1 LCLNDSER
9 CKQKKVKNMFE
20 KLLGLLP
27 YNPSLVH
34 QLGFYSERMREEA
47 SIRRIGMVFIVLA
60 FMVQFFAVLS
70 PPQVSTAD
78 SVNSLINGGFSTAA
92 EAKSYC
98 TNNVRHYKDILNA
111 FGITCTA
118 VGQGEAVDIH
128 SAARDYY
135 SMGWNPQGAHNDKT
149 GELTHEVPMNIPG
162 AGTLYMRKLSSW
174 DSLPAP
180 GLLYHAIRVRA
191 ADGTAYYLLKDCGN
205 FTSVGIPSI
214 VTKTGGGGYVPP
226 APTPTAPTPTPTPP
240 STPTP
245 LAPTCQPG
253 STDVLCKPCDN
264 SVNSNDTLACVAVH
278 KTASNITAG
287 LTDANG
293 STAQPGDVI
302 TYTLFAQNNG
312 KADVKSFVFQENL
325 SDVLDYA
332 DVTDLHGGKS
342 DTFGLVSWPAET
354 IKAGATL
361 THQITVKVKDPIPAT
376 PTDQADPMHFDLTM
390 TNVYGNSV
398 SIKVPA
404 PPGKTVETAAA
415 TLPNTGPGSSLLI
428 GGLVVMLAGYFY
440 ARSRLLATESNIVL
454 HETTIGGMT

>member
-118 VGQGEAVDIH
+118 VGLGEAVDIH

-149 GELTHEVPMNIPG
+149 GELTHEVPAMYHRRLLRPHPHLRLRHHQRLHLWLQL
-162 AGTLYMRKLSSW
+162 A
-174 DSLPAP
+174 SLAAP
-180 GLLYHAIRVRA
+180 M
-191 ADGTAYYLLKDCGN
+191 C
-205 FTSVGIPSI
+205 F
-214 VTKTGGGGYVPP
+214 
-226 APTPTAPTPTPTPP
+226 
-240 STPTP
+240 
-245 LAPTCQPG
+245 
-253 STDVLCKPCDN
+253 
-264 SVNSNDTLACVAVH
+264 VNPV
-278 KTASNITAG
+278 ITA
-287 LTDANG
+287 
-293 STAQPGDVI
+293 
-302 TYTLFAQNNG
+302 
-312 KADVKSFVFQENL
+312 
-325 SDVLDYA
+325 
-332 DVTDLHGGKS
+332 
-342 DTFGLVSWPAET
+342 
-354 IKAGATL
+354 
-361 THQITVKVKDPIPAT
+361 
-376 PTDQADPMHFDLTM
+376 
-390 TNVYGNSV
+390 
-398 SIKVPA
+398 
-404 PPGKTVETAAA
+404 
-415 TLPNTGPGSSLLI
+415 
-428 GGLVVMLAGYFY
+428 
-440 ARSRLLATESNIVL
+440 
-454 HETTIGGMT
+454 